1 MKTGILILA
10 GALLCGPAVASDHA
24 AAGTA
29 ATPIVVTGEVL
40 RFEPGRLL
48 VLRASDGRETTFT
61 LTPALAIPAE
71 VQVGRT
77 VSVHSEP
84 GAGGMASV
92 TKVTTTSVTPEGQLK
107 QTTEE
112 TRTSPAG
119 DVQKKTTTVVGNVVS
134 FEPGKTIV
142 VRKST
147 GESVTFELAPSAV
160 VPADVQV
167 GKQVTLYTMP
177 AQQGGGTAVVSRVTT
192 TSMTPEGDV
201 KTTTEE
207 TRREPSGATTRTTT
221 TSVKGK
227 VQTFTPGKTITLI
240 KEDGSA
246 VTFTVP
252 ERARVAPEV
261 AVGKTVS
268 ITMGPDGSVVE
279 TIVVQPQ

>member
-10 GALLCGPAVASDHA
+10 GALYCGPAVASDQA

-29 ATPIVVTGEVL
+29 ATPTVVTGEVL

-48 VLRASDGRETTFT
+48 VVRASDGRETTFS
-61 LTPALAIPAE
+61 LTPAVVIPAE

-77 VSVHSEP
+77 VSVHSEQ

-92 TKVTTTSVTPEGQLK
+92 TKVTTTSLTPGGQLK

-112 TRTSPAG
+112 TRTSPKG

-147 GESVTFELAPSAV
+147 GESVSFELAPSAV

-177 AQQGGGTAVVSRVTT
+177 AQQGGTAVVSRVTT
-192 TSMTPEGDV
+192 TSMTPEGEM

-221 TSVKGK
+221 TSVRGK

-261 AVGKTVS
+261 AVGKTVT
-268 ITMGPDGSVVE
+268 ITMGPDGTVVE
-279 TIVVQPQ
+279 TIVIQPQ

>member
-1 MKTGILILA
+1 
-10 GALLCGPAVASDHA
+10 
-24 AAGTA
+24 
-29 ATPIVVTGEVL
+29 
-40 RFEPGRLL
+40 
-48 VLRASDGRETTFT
+48 
-61 LTPALAIPAE
+61 
-71 VQVGRT
+71 
-77 VSVHSEP
+77 
-84 GAGGMASV
+84 MASV

-142 VRKST
+142 LRKST

-177 AQQGGGTAVVSRVTT
+177 GQQGGTAVVSRVTT
-192 TSMTPEGDV
+192 TSLTPEGDV

-207 TRREPSGATTRTTT
+207 TRREPSGATTKTTT
-221 TSVKGK
+221 TNVKGR

-252 ERARVAPEV
+252 ERARIAPEV
-261 AVGKTVS
+261 AVGKTVT